1 MKYRFGKPKPM
12 SSIDYKV
19 NWRATISYSGEERYP
34 SGLDKL
40 KLYLRGGYSEIAGKI
55 EPDLLKEVANRS

>member
-1 MKYRFGKPKPM
+1 M
-12 SSIDYKV
+12 SSIGYKV
-19 NWRATISYSGEERYP
+19 NWSATISYSGEEGYP

>member
-1 MKYRFGKPKPM
+1 MKDCFGKTKTV

-19 NWRATISYSGEERYP
+19 NGGSKISYSGEERYP

-40 KLYLRGGYSEIAGKI
+40 KLYLRGGYSEFAGKI